1 MNCSLPG
8 SSVLGILQ
16 ARILEWVAMFFSR
29 GLSQSRNWNFV
40 SCLASGFFTTEPPF
54 LWYSKVNWE
63 TGFDIWVL
71 YILGI
76 LMPYQ
81 VCGLLISSVSCLFFL
96 SFFSFFFCCAQLII
110 LMLSH
115 LFTFVL
121 TAVLL
126 GSIQKTVAKT
136 ISRNMFPI
144 YSSRNALGFCFYV

>member
-1 MNCSLPG
+1 MSSLYFG
-8 SSVLGILQ
+8 DIN
-16 ARILEWVAMFFSR
+16 A
-29 GLSQSRNWNFV
+29 LSGMW
-40 SCLASGFFTTEPPF
+40 LA
-54 LWYSKVNWE
+54 
-63 TGFDIWVL
+63 DIICQL
-71 YILGI
+71 
-76 LMPYQ
+76 P
-81 VCGLLISSVSCLFFL
+81 FL
-96 SFFSFFFCCAQLII
+96 SFFLFFFFCCAQLII

>member
-96 SFFSFFFCCAQLII
+96 SFFSFFFAVHNLLFWCCPTCL
-110 LMLSH
+110 L
-115 LFTFVL
+115 LFLLLCFWGQSKKLLPRPYQGTCSLFI
-121 TAVLL
+121 LL
-126 GSIQKTVAKT
+126 G
-136 ISRNMFPI
+136 M
-144 YSSRNALGFCFYV
+144 L